1 MGLGIKRK
9 LRRGLMF
16 ASGAVRSVG
25 KQKIFCVGCNK
36 TGTTSLEVALREL
49 GYIMGDQ
56 ATAELLTIQ
65 YWGKRDFRRI
75 IRYCYTA
82 QAFQDVPFSKP
93 YTYQALDMAFPNSKF
108 ILTVRDSSD
117 QWYNSI
123 TRFHAKMWE
132 KNGRIPTKK
141 DLQQASYRY
150 KGMAWDA
157 NRLSYT
163 SPEDDPYRKADL
175 VAYYERHNA
184 AVIEYYRHR
193 PGDLLVLNVAE

>member
-1 MGLGIKRK
+1 
-9 LRRGLMF
+9 MF

-82 QAFQDVPFSKP
+82 
-93 YTYQALDMAFPNSKF
+93 
-108 ILTVRDSSD
+108 
-117 QWYNSI
+117 
-123 TRFHAKMWE
+123 
-132 KNGRIPTKK
+132 
-141 DLQQASYRY
+141 
-150 KGMAWDA
+150 
-157 NRLSYT
+157 
-163 SPEDDPYRKADL
+163 
-175 VAYYERHNA
+175 
-184 AVIEYYRHR
+184 
-193 PGDLLVLNVAE
+193 